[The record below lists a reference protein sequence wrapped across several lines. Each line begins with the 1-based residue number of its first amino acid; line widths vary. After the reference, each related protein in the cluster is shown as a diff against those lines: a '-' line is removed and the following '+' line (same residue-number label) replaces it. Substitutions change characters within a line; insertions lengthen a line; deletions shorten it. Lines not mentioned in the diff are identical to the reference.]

1 MLFGSSSLSAIRSFI
16 CMQET
21 VEFHTT
27 NYCHGIIKRPRRC
40 RFVLISN
47 HPHSAFGAKAADQAS
62 HDSDWRL
69 DSQRRPRMGEQL
81 LELPGGLSPPVWPL
95 KYDVQLIGQSEDTKM
110 SSRPKDG
117 IEHRRSISHLTTTT
131 VTPEFATTPAET
143 LPSRSLPDAPRP
155 RVPITMWSAPSFF
168 AVSTIALAGG
178 PVARMTVPPATDTP
192 ALFALLTTEL
202 T

>member
-1 MLFGSSSLSAIRSFI
+1 MID
-16 CMQET
+16 
-21 VEFHTT
+21 HT
-27 NYCHGIIKRPRRC
+27 RRDTLKLEAV
-40 RFVLISN
+40 RFVAHLEGRRSDATGSLLSS
-47 HPHSAFGAKAADQAS
+47 HPHG
-62 HDSDWRL
+62 RL
-69 DSQRRPRMGEQL
+69 NTIF
-81 LELPGGLSPPVWPL
+81 
-95 KYDVQLIGQSEDTKM
+95 QLIGQSEDANM
-110 SSRPKDG
+110 RSLPKDG

-178 PVARMTVPPATDTP
+178 PLARMTVPPATDTP